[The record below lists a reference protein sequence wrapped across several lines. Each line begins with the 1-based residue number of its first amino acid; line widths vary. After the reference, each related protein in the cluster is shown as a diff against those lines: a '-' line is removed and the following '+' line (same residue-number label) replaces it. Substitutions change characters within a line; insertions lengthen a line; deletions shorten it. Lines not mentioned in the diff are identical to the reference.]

1 MADIKTRNVIKG
13 TIRTIDKAS
22 IAGQR
27 MKTSYAKT
35 KQHATESY
43 SSDDNPVEYASGR
56 ISDTAS
62 RVLNKGTDGAVSAGH
77 QSAKAAQAAA
87 VKLQRNAGERKLK
100 EARFKGNY
108 KDVTLRE
115 NGKAALAR
123 SRARAKARQEAEKKT
138 AAKAGEKTA
147 KATKNVLKKLVI
159 SFAKAARAAGE
170 AIKASAMAIAAAGS
184 TAVIIIIVCVLFCT
198 VFCVFEDSNGA
209 IQVYSE
215 EELASFEEGVGIGST
230 DIVKV
235 AGTQIGNWNGRKFW
249 SWYGFGSRQPW
260 CACFVSW
267 CANQCGY
274 IKAGVIPKFALVT
287 DGISWFKKKGE
298 WRSRKY
304 KPRPGD
310 IIFFDWYGDGSR
322 DHVGIVESCDGRYVH
337 TIEGN
342 SSNLCRRK
350 TYPVGWYEIY
360 GYGVPKY
367 PGPKDKKSEKK
378 TEGEKTDKK

>member
-1 MADIKTRNVIKG
+1 MADIKTRNVVKG
-13 TIRTIDKAS
+13 TIRTIDKAG
-22 IAGQR
+22 IACQR

-35 KQHATESY
+35 KQHAAESY

-77 QSAKAAQAAA
+77 QGAKAAQVAA

-100 EARFKGNY
+100 EARFKGYY

-123 SRARAKARQEAEKKT
+123 SRARAKARRDAEKKT

-159 SFAKAARAAGE
+159 SFARAARAAGA

-184 TAVIIIIVCVLFCT
+184 TAVIIVIVCVLFCT
-198 VFCVFEDSNGA
+198 VFCVFEDSSGG

-215 EELASFEEGVGIGST
+215 EELLNFEEGVGIGST

-235 AGTQIGNWNGRKFW
+235 ASTQIGNWNGRKFW

-287 DGISWFKKKGE
+287 DGVNWFKKKGQ

-367 PGPKDKKSEKK
+367 PGPKDKKSDKK
-378 TEGEKTDKK
+378 AESEKTDKK

>member
-35 KQHATESY
+35 KQHAAESY
-43 SSDDNPVEYASGR
+43 SSDDSPVEYASGR

-77 QSAKAAQAAA
+77 QSAKAARAAA
-87 VKLQRNAGERKLK
+87 VNLRKNAGEKQLK
-100 EARFKGNY
+100 KSVYKGNVR
-108 KDVTLRE
+108 DVSLRE
-115 NGKAALAR
+115 NGRAALAR
-123 SRARAKARQEAEKKT
+123 TRARAKARHDAEKKVT
-138 AAKAGEKTA
+138 AKAGEKTA

-159 SFAKAARAAGE
+159 SFARVARAAG
-170 AIKASAMAIAAAGS
+170 AAVKASAMAIAAAGS
-184 TAVIIIIVCVLFCT
+184 TAVIIVIVCVLFCT
-198 VFCVFEDSNGA
+198 VFCVFEDSSGA

-215 EELASFEEGVGIGST
+215 EELMNFEEGVGIGST

-249 SWYGFGSRQPW
+249 SWYGFSSRQPW

-367 PGPKDKKSEKK
+367 SGAEGKDKKEKN
-378 TEGEKTDKK
+378 E

>member
-1 MADIKTRNVIKG
+1 MADIKTRKVDRTSIKTMERSVAASHRIRNAASEIREAGRRNVQNNDESANEYANSRIRDAMSKAAGTAETGTVKTSEKTALILRKRMQGGLKPKG
-13 TIRTIDKAS
+13 AHKTDQYVNIRTSKKKYFSAEKMQKA
-22 IAGQR
+22 
-27 MKTSYAKT
+27 MKSKYKT
-35 KQHATESY
+35 KVKTKRTSRRL
-43 SSDDNPVEYASGR
+43 GKKT
-56 ISDTAS
+56 ISVTA
-62 RVLNKGTDGAVSAGH
+62 KGLRMIIRNT
-77 QSAKAAQAAA
+77 KAAM
-87 VKLQRNAGERKLK
+87 
-100 EARFKGNY
+100 
-108 KDVTLRE
+108 
-115 NGKAALAR
+115 AALA
-123 SRARAKARQEAEKKT
+123 A
-138 AAKAGEKTA
+138 
-147 KATKNVLKKLVI
+147 V
-159 SFAKAARAAGE
+159 
-170 AIKASAMAIAAAGS
+170 GS

-198 VFCVFEDSNGA
+198 MFCVFEDSSGA

-215 EELASFEEGVGIGST
+215 EEIESFEEGIGIGST

-287 DGISWFKKKGE
+287 DGINWFKKKGE
-298 WRSRKY
+298 WKSRKY

-342 SSNLCRRK
+342 SSNLCRRR

-360 GYGVPKY
+360 GYGTPNFS
-367 PGPKDKKSEKK
+367 GPDKKKSEKK
-378 TEGEKTDKK
+378 NK

>member
-1 MADIKTRNVIKG
+1 M
-13 TIRTIDKAS
+13 
-22 IAGQR
+22 
-27 MKTSYAKT
+27 
-35 KQHATESY
+35 
-43 SSDDNPVEYASGR
+43 
-56 ISDTAS
+56 
-62 RVLNKGTDGAVSAGH
+62 
-77 QSAKAAQAAA
+77 
-87 VKLQRNAGERKLK
+87 
-100 EARFKGNY
+100 
-108 KDVTLRE
+108 
-115 NGKAALAR
+115 
-123 SRARAKARQEAEKKT
+123 
-138 AAKAGEKTA
+138 
-147 KATKNVLKKLVI
+147 
-159 SFAKAARAAGE
+159 
-170 AIKASAMAIAAAGS
+170 
-184 TAVIIIIVCVLFCT
+184 
-198 VFCVFEDSNGA
+198 
-209 IQVYSE
+209 
-215 EELASFEEGVGIGST
+215 GIGST

-287 DGISWFKKKGE
+287 DGINWFKKKGQ

-310 IIFFDWYGDGSR
+310 IIFFDWYGNGTR

-367 PGPKDKKSEKK
+367 PGKEKK
-378 TEGEKTDKK
+378 IQKNLK

>member
-1 MADIKTRNVIKG
+1 MGDEKVRRIQLLRSG
-13 TIRTIDKAS
+13 CFS
-22 IAGQR
+22 
-27 MKTSYAKT
+27 
-35 KQHATESY
+35 KQQAVESY

-56 ISDTAS
+56 MSETAS
-62 RVLNKGTDGAVSAGH
+62 RVLHKSPDGAATAG
-77 QSAKAAQAAA
+77 
-87 VKLQRNAGERKLK
+87 
-100 EARFKGNY
+100 
-108 KDVTLRE
+108 
-115 NGKAALAR
+115 
-123 SRARAKARQEAEKKT
+123 RQ
-138 AAKAGEKTA
+138 GA
-147 KATKNVLKKLVI
+147 KATKNVLKKVVI
-159 SFAKAARAAGE
+159 SFARAARAAVE
-170 AIKASAMAIAAAGS
+170 AIKASDATIAAAGS

-198 VFCVFEDSNGA
+198 VFCVFEDSSGG

-215 EELASFEEGVGIGST
+215 EELLSFEEGVGIGST

-235 AGTQIGNWNGRKFW
+235 ASTQIGNWNGRKFW
-249 SWYGFGSRQPW
+249 SWYDFGSRQPW

-367 PGPKDKKSEKK
+367 PGPKEKKSEKK
-378 TEGEKTDKK
+378 AESEKTDKK

>member
-35 KQHATESY
+35 KQHAVESY

-77 QSAKAAQAAA
+77 QGAKAAQAAA
-87 VKLQRNAGERKLK
+87 VNLRRIAGEKQLK
-100 EARFKGNY
+100 QSVYKGNVR
-108 KDVTLRE
+108 DVTLRE
-115 NGKAALAR
+115 NGRAALAR
-123 SRARAKARQEAEKKT
+123 SRARAKARQDAEKKI
-138 AAKAGEKTA
+138 TA

-159 SFAKAARAAGE
+159 SFARAARAAGA

-198 VFCVFEDSNGA
+198 VFCVFEDSSGA

-367 PGPKDKKSEKK
+367 PGPKDKKTEKKAESEK
-378 TEGEKTDKK
+378 TEK

>member
-13 TIRTIDKAS
+13 TIRTIDKAG

-100 EARFKGNY
+100 EARFKCNY
-108 KDVTLRE
+108 KDVTLKE
-115 NGKAALAR
+115 NGRTALAR
-123 SRARAKARQEAEKKT
+123 SRARAKARRDAEKKT
-138 AAKAGEKTA
+138 SAKAGEKTA

-198 VFCVFEDSNGA
+198 VFCVFEDSSGA

-249 SWYGFGSRQPW
+249 SWYGFSSRQPW

-274 IKAGVIPKFALVT
+274 IKAGTIPKFANVP
-287 DGISWFKKKGE
+287 DGVDWFKKNGQFK
-298 WRSRKY
+298 SRKY

-310 IIFFDWYGDGSR
+310 IIFIDWYGNGTR
-322 DHVGIVESCDGRYVH
+322 DHVGIVESCDGKYVH

-367 PGPKDKKSEKK
+367 PGKEKGEKK
-378 TEGEKTDKK
+378 AEKK

>member
-1 MADIKTRNVIKG
+1 MADIKTRNVVNG

-22 IAGQR
+22 VASQR

-35 KQHATESY
+35 KQQAVESY
-43 SSDDNPVEYASGR
+43 SSDDNLVEYASGR
-56 ISDTAS
+56 MSETAS
-62 RVLNKGTDGAVSAGH
+62 RVLHKSSDGAATAGH
-77 QSAKAAQAAA
+77 QGAKAAQAAA
-87 VKLQRNAGERKLK
+87 VNLRKNAGEKQLK
-100 EARFKGNY
+100 KSVYKGNVR
-108 KDVTLRE
+108 DLTLRE
-115 NGKAALAR
+115 NGRAALAR
-123 SRARAKARQEAEKKT
+123 SRARAKARHDAEKKV
-138 AAKAGEKTA
+138 TA
-147 KATKNVLKKLVI
+147 KATKNVLKKVVI
-159 SFAKAARAAGE
+159 SFARAVRTAGE
-170 AIKASAMAIAAAGS
+170 AIKASAAAIAAAGS

-198 VFCVFEDSNGA
+198 VFCVFEDSSGA

-215 EELASFEEGVGIGST
+215 EELLSFEEGAGIGST

-274 IKAGVIPKFALVT
+274 IKAGVIPRFALVT
-287 DGISWFKKKGE
+287 DGVKWFKKKGQ

-367 PGPKDKKSEKK
+367 PGANDKKSEKK
-378 TEGEKTDKK
+378 AESEETDKK